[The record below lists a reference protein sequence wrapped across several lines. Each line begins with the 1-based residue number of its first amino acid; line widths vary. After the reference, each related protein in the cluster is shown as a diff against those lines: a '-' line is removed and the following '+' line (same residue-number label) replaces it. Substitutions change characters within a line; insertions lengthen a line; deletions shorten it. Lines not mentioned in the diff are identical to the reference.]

1 MLCWRIA
8 VHSLLLILVVC
19 LHSGLTSA
27 LPTQEP
33 QLDRRA
39 PDDFQLLLI
48 PSPRQHP
55 PRSPVNLQVEVHG
68 TEGVDLCP
76 YVRTML
82 ASVNRRLLSSLPESA
97 SRGQEGTVLLRV
109 QMQKDGS
116 VPQDGITIA
125 STSGTR
131 DMDVAAQEA
140 IRSAAPFGHLPE
152 GYGGSEL
159 FLLFRVSYVY
169 VPSNTPRRPYSSR
182 TV

>member
-1 MLCWRIA
+1 MLFRRIA
-8 VHSLLLILVVC
+8 VRSLLLILVVC
-19 LHSGLTSA
+19 LPSGLTTA

-48 PSPRQHP
+48 PSPSEHAR
-55 PRSPVNLQVEVHG
+55 RSPVHLQVEVHG
-68 TEGVDLCP
+68 TEGVNLCP

-82 ASVNRRLLSSLPESA
+82 ASINHKLLSSLPESA
-97 SRGQEGTVLLRV
+97 SHGQEGTVLLRV

-131 DMDVAAQEA
+131 DMDAAAQEA
-140 IRSAAPFGHLPE
+140 IRSAAPFGPLPE
-152 GYGGSEL
+152 GYGKSDL
-159 FLLFRVSYVY
+159 LLLFRVSYVY
-169 VPSNTPRRPYSSR
+169 VPSNARRRTYSSR